1 MDTKP
6 LIEVCSLSA
15 VVRKLRKAPTRDR
28 AKPEDRGW
36 KWSMMSGGRERVEK
50 PQQEARSDVR
60 CPGLLA
66 LAHGQ
71 ELLVPTA
78 LISLSVN

>member
-1 MDTKP
+1 MDTQP

-15 VVRKLRKAPTRDR
+15 MVWKLRKGPARDR
-28 AKPEDRGW
+28 AKPEDRGL
-36 KWSMMSGGRERVEK
+36 KWSMMSGGREKVGK

-66 LAHGQ
+66 LDHGQ

>member
-1 MDTKP
+1 
-6 LIEVCSLSA
+6 
-15 VVRKLRKAPTRDR
+15 
-28 AKPEDRGW
+28 
-36 KWSMMSGGRERVEK
+36 MMSGGRERAEK

-66 LAHGQ
+66 LDPGQ
-71 ELLVPTA
+71 ELLVLTV